1 MEPHTGNVCGQL
13 NYEFEI
19 VVLKAKVLNQ
29 NFWLRKQNEYNIF
42 NI

>member
-19 VVLKAKVLNQ
+19 VVLKVLNQ
-29 NFWLRKQNEYNIF
+29 NFWLRKQNKYNIF